1 MKHILITILLFS
13 ALYANA
19 QFSSGNLQAA
29 GLTCAMCTKAIN
41 TSLEKLSFIES
52 VKADIKSSSFNITFR
67 KEAGID
73 IDALRRA
80 VEDAGFSVAKLK
92 LTGSFNDVKI
102 QPDTHVQINGNTF
115 HFLNTTNQTLE
126 GERTLVLADKNF
138 VSDKEFRKISSSSK
152 LNCVQSGK
160 AGSCCTREGIPENT
174 RVYHV
179 TI

>member
-1 MKHILITILLFS
+1 MKNIIITILFLS
-13 ALYANA
+13 AFQANA

-41 TSLEKLSFIES
+41 TSLEKLPFVES
-52 VKADIKSSSFNITFR
+52 VKADIKSSSFNITFK
-67 KEAGID
+67 KETRID
-73 IDALRRA
+73 IDALRKA

-92 LTGSFNDVKI
+92 LTGSFNDLKI
-102 QPDTHVQINGNTF
+102 QTDTHVQINGNTF
-115 HFLNTTNQTLE
+115 HFLNTSSQTLN

-138 VSDKEFRKISSSSK
+138 MSDKEFRKISSSSK
-152 LNCVQSGK
+152 MSCVQSGK
-160 AGSCCTREGIPENT
+160 AGSCCTKEGIPENT